1 MSNENVCS
9 NWFGRTGFH
18 MLCGGSGPRIVLP
31 RMGSHVPRSREGA
44 RGRIAILCLCLTFV
58 LATPARPQESVG
70 TFTTFDVPG
79 AGTGVLQGTI
89 GLSINAAG
97 DIAGIYLVSPNVA
110 HGFVRAANGTITTFD
125 APNAGTGMNQ
135 GTFPVSINMAGDIA
149 GTYFDSKNVYHGF
162 VRAADGTITEFNAPG
177 AGTGGHRGT
186 TPFSIGAAGDITG
199 TYNDNSAVR
208 HGFVRA
214 ASGTITTFDVPGA
227 GTSSTQGTQPISINA
242 AGDIAGFYLDAKG
255 GFHGFMRAAN
265 GAITAPIDVPGA
277 GTSGGTEHHGNV
289 VGTLAL
295 CINAAGDITGIYSDT
310 SGVRHAFVRAADG
323 TMTYPIDAPDVATKG
338 PVFVLVTFAASINTA
353 GLIAGTYNDTS
364 GVFHVFVRATNGTI
378 TAPVDDPNAG
388 AAGTSV
394 FPGTFS
400 LSIND
405 LGVLTGG
412 YADANG
418 VLHGFVL
425 KLAIAPETQVANL
438 QNIVEALVSAG
449 ILNPGRGQF
458 LLAPLNAALADLDP
472 GHTAA
477 RAALDRGHTAAAIRN
492 LDEFI
497 GRVRLLM
504 LFRHLSHAEG
514 RILIDAADDIIKAL
528 RVHIEFRSC
537 NPRSFPLCC
546 VEGG

>member
-1 MSNENVCS
+1 
-9 NWFGRTGFH
+9 
-18 MLCGGSGPRIVLP
+18 
-31 RMGSHVPRSREGA
+31 MGSHAPRSRERAGY
-44 RGRIAILCLCLTFV
+44 RIAFFCLCLTFV
-58 LATPARPQESVG
+58 LATPARPQGSVG

-79 AGTGVLQGTI
+79 AGTGVLEGTT
-89 GLSINAAG
+89 GVSINAAG

-177 AGTGGHRGT
+177 AGTTGHRGT
-186 TPFSIGAAGDITG
+186 TPFSIDAAGDITG

-214 ASGTITTFDVPGA
+214 ASGTITTFDVLGA
-227 GTSSTQGTQPISINA
+227 GTTGSAQGQGTQPISINSV
-242 AGDIAGFYLDAKG
+242 GDITGFYVAANG

-277 GTSGGTEHHGNV
+277 GTSGGTEHHGDV
-289 VGTLAL
+289 VGTLPL
-295 CINAAGDITGIYSDT
+295 SINAAGDITGIYSDT
-310 SGVRHAFVRAADG
+310 SDVRHAFVRAADG

-338 PVFVLVTFAASINTA
+338 PVFIPVTFAASINTA
-353 GLIAGTYNDTS
+353 GVVAGAYNDTS
-364 GVFHVFVRATNGTI
+364 GVFHVFVRAANGTI
-378 TAPVDDPNAG
+378 TAPIDDPNAG

-405 LGVLTGG
+405 LGVVTGG
-412 YADANG
+412 YSDAKG

-425 KLAIAPETQVANL
+425 KLAIAPETQAANL
-438 QNIVEALVSAG
+438 QNIVEALVTAG
-449 ILNPGRGQF
+449 TLNPGLGPF

-472 GHTAA
+472 APA
-477 RAALDRGHTAAAIRN
+477 SAVRAALDRGHTAAAIRELN
-492 LDEFI
+492 EFI
-497 GRVRLLM
+497 GRVRLLVI
-504 LFRHLSHAEG
+504 FRQLNPAEG
-514 RILIDAADDIIKAL
+514 RILIDAADNIITAL
-528 RVHIEFRSC
+528 RV
-537 NPRSFPLCC
+537 
-546 VEGG
+546 